1 MRRLIFAWV
10 REAFRAFPLR
20 IAMLLVF
27 SVLISIMDGLSI
39 SMLIPLIGILFT
51 GSSLMDDEGGALS
64 RILSQLVDLAGVD
77 NRLFMIAGFIV
88 ALVAAR
94 VVLTYI
100 NSINVVV
107 LGSRL
112 SLELAGRI
120 HQRLLDSD
128 YQFLCV
134 TDHGTLINT
143 LDTEVWNV
151 TDAIFAVF
159 DLFSSACIVL
169 ALGTLL
175 LLISPE
181 LTLIAGLLVTA
192 VSIIRRAADK
202 RVRDL
207 GTAKVRGA
215 EAYSVRSYELL
226 DNMRMTRAYGQ
237 EPQVQQQFVDITRRL
252 MRIDVDLARVN
263 NAISGM
269 QEVAYAA
276 IVALLLI
283 AAVWIDLGQASLI
296 AFIALLHRLQPNI
309 AALERSRTGLVQADA
324 SLASVSR
331 VDALPAWSRRA
342 TGTARLPALEGQIV
356 FDRISFSYDGKS
368 QERRAALADATF
380 TIPLGR
386 TTALVGASG
395 AGKSTITNLLYRFHD
410 PDSGTISVAGT
421 PLMELDLGWWRA
433 QLAISGQ
440 DTGLISG
447 SVRENIAWAR
457 PDASQGE
464 IEEAARAAEIHDFIA
479 GLPLGYDT
487 QVGERGVLLS
497 GGQRQRIEIARA
509 LLRPGAILILDEA
522 TNALDSVTEAEVLA
536 TLRRGAADRTVL
548 VIAHRLATTRDA
560 DHVIVL
566 DRGQVV
572 EQGTPAALAGSGGL
586 YSRMLR
592 LQEVGSRLES
602 ELGVS
607 R

>member
-1 MRRLIFAWV
+1 VRRLILSWV
-10 REAFRAFPLR
+10 REAFRAYPLR
-20 IAMLLVF
+20 ISMLPLF

-39 SMLIPLIGILFT
+39 SMLIPLIGTLFSG
-51 GSSLMDDEGGALS
+51 GSLVEDEEGWLP
-64 RILSQLVDLAGVD
+64 RILSQLVDLAGAD
-77 NRLFMIAGFIV
+77 NRLFLIAGFIV
-88 ALVAAR
+88 ALVAGR
-94 VVLTYI
+94 VLLTYI
-100 NSINVVV
+100 NRINVAV

-112 SLELAGRI
+112 SLELASRI

-181 LTLIAGLLVTA
+181 LTLIAGLLVAA

-207 GTAKVRGA
+207 GAAKVRGA

-237 EPQVQQQFVDITRRL
+237 EPQVQSQFVRL
-252 MRIDVDLARVN
+252 TDRLLRIDIDLTRVT
-263 NAISGM
+263 AGISGL

-309 AALERSRTGLVQADA
+309 AALEQSRTGLVQADA

-331 VDALPAWSRRA
+331 LDALPAWSRRA
-342 TGTARLPALEGQIV
+342 TGTARLPALQGDIV
-356 FDRISFSYDGKS
+356 FDAISFSYDGKS
-368 QERRAALADATF
+368 QERRPALARASF
-380 TIPLGR
+380 AIPLGR

-395 AGKSTITNLLYRFHD
+395 AGKSTVTNLLYRFHD

-421 PLMELDLGWWRA
+421 PLTELDLNWWRA
-433 QLAISGQ
+433 RLAISGQ

-447 SVRENIAWAR
+447 TVRENIAWAR
-457 PDASQGE
+457 PDATQGE
-464 IEEAARAAEIHDFIA
+464 IEAAAQAAEIHDFIID
-479 GLPLGYDT
+479 LPFGYDT

-522 TNALDSVTEAEVLA
+522 TNALDAVTESEVLA

-548 VIAHRLATTRDA
+548 VIAHRLATTRNA

-572 EQGTPAALAGSGGL
+572 EQGSPAVLAASGGL

-602 ELGVS
+602 ELGA
-607 R
+607 